1 MKALKA
7 KDLRGLNDAELVAKG
22 EHLAED
28 LFKLKFQHGIR
39 AIENT
44 ARLAGL
50 KVDIARIKTVLSER
64 KQAASN

>member
-7 KDLRGLNDAELVAKG
+7 KDLRALNDDELAAKG
-22 EHLAED
+22 GHLAED

-64 KQAASN
+64 QQATGN